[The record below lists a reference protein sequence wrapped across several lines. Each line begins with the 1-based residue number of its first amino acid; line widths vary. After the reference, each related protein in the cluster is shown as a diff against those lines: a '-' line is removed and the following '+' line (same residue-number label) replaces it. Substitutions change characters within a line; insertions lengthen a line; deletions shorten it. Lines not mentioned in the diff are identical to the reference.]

1 MALTSGTKLGPYVIQ
16 SPLGAG
22 GMGEVYR
29 ARDIR
34 LDREVAIKV
43 LPAHLST
50 DGALKQR
57 LEREAK
63 AVSKLSHPH
72 ICMLHDVGHQ
82 GGVDFLVMEYLE
94 GETLEQRLLKGPLP
108 PEQTLRYAAQVA
120 EGLAKAHKLGI
131 THRDLKPANVMLTK
145 SGAKLMDF
153 GLAKEAGPA
162 PLADAL
168 TEMTVDHAKL
178 TSAGTIVGTFQY
190 MAPEQLEGNEA
201 DARTDIFALGE
212 VIYEMATGKP
222 AFGGK
227 SRASLI
233 AAILTTEPP
242 PMSHLQPVT
251 PLALERVV
259 KRCLAKDPDE
269 RWQSASDLASELT
282 WIASGSSTAI
292 SAVAAQASHKR
303 SRRVPWVWLGAIAAL
318 AAAATFLV
326 TRIYFAPAPNFPHR
340 VRWNARAPE
349 KNFFHASTDAP
360 GRVAVSPDGQ
370 RIAFVASDEFGKTR
384 IWVRALDALS
394 AQPLEGTEGASNPFW
409 SPDSQSLGFFANKQL
424 RRMDAGGGP
433 ILNLCLVEVARGAS
447 WSQDGIILFTPYVNG
462 GIYQV
467 PATGG
472 TPVRV
477 TKIDP
482 AGRDTSHRWPYFLPD
497 GKHFLYF
504 AASHTD
510 ISHASEEVRVASL
523 DGKENKLLLH
533 AHSNA
538 AYANGYLLFVRES
551 TLMAQPFDLH
561 RLELTGEAHS
571 VAENVETDTG
581 WWYSVFTVSQNGI
594 LAFAPYSANAK
605 NQLLW
610 FDHTGKQ
617 LGSVGEPGDYRTL
630 RLSPDGQRLAVEI
643 AQPGSDLWVF
653 DLKQNSKSQLTFGSS
668 NVMPVWSADGKTL
681 AFSSNRQHGTVDIFK
696 MPSSSPQ
703 SEEAMVQTPLDKF
716 VLDWSPDGQYLLYA
730 QVEGR
735 TTAGVIQ
742 GSMMALPV
750 HGDAKPQLVLKSPL
764 YDNGGRF
771 SPDGHWIAF
780 SSRIAGPQQIFVIP
794 FPGPGNPTQLS
805 ASSGINP
812 IWRKDGKAI
821 FYLNSDFGSV
831 WETEVETKG
840 NDLAVGKTSLLF
852 KTAAQ
857 TGSYQFYPFDVS
869 ANGQRFLINSRP
881 EQNNQEITVIANWTA
896 GFKN

>member
-1 MALTSGTKLGPYVIQ
+1 MALMPGTKLGPYEILA
-16 SPLGAG
+16 PLGSG

-29 ARDIR
+29 ANDTR
-34 LDREVAIKV
+34 LDRTVAIKV
-43 LPAHLST
+43 LPAHLSS
-50 DGALKQR
+50 DAALKQR
-57 LEREAK
+57 LEREAR

-72 ICMLHDVGHQ
+72 ICTLHDIGHQ
-82 GGVDFLVMEYLE
+82 DGIDFLVMEYLE
-94 GETLEQRLLKGPLP
+94 GETLEQRLLKGPVP

-120 EGLAKAHKLGI
+120 DGLAKAHKLGI
-131 THRDLKPANVMLTK
+131 THRDLKPANIMLTK

-153 GLAKEAGPA
+153 GLAKESGPA
-162 PLADAL
+162 PLAEAL
-168 TEMTVDHAKL
+168 TEMTMEQAKL
-178 TSAGTIVGTFQY
+178 TSAGMIVGTFQY
-190 MAPEQLEGNEA
+190 MAPEQLEGKEA

-233 AAILTTEPP
+233 AAILTAEPP
-242 PMSHLQPVT
+242 PITQLQPV
-251 PLALERVV
+251 ALERVV
-259 KRCLAKDPDE
+259 NKCLAKDPDE
-269 RWQSASDLASELT
+269 RWQSASDLASELK

-292 SAVAAQASHKR
+292 PAAAAQTSPKR
-303 SRRVPWVWLGAIAAL
+303 SRAVPWMWLAAMAVIAA
-318 AAAATFLV
+318 ASTVFV
-326 TRIYFAPAPNFPHR
+326 TRLYFGSTPSFPNR
-340 VRWNARAPE
+340 VRWNVLAPE
-349 KNFFHASTDAP
+349 KNSFHASSDAP

-370 RIAFVASDEFGKTR
+370 RIAFVASDESGKTR
-384 IWVRALDALS
+384 IWVRALDALN

-433 ILNLCLVEVARGAS
+433 ILNLCQVEVARGGS
-447 WSQDGIILFTPYVNG
+447 WSKDGVILFTPFVNG
-462 GIYQV
+462 PIYQV

-472 TPVRV
+472 TPMQV

-482 AGRDTSHRWPYFLPD
+482 AGRDTTHRWPYFLPD

-510 ISHASEEVRVASL
+510 ISHASDAVRVASL

-538 AYANGYLLFVRES
+538 AYANGYLLYVRES
-551 TLMAQPFDLH
+551 TLMAQPFDL
-561 RLELTGEAHS
+561 RQRELTGEAHS

-581 WWYSVFTVSQNGI
+581 WWYSVFTVSQNGM
-594 LAFAPYSANAK
+594 LAFAPYNANAK
-605 NQLLW
+605 NQLIW

-617 LGSVGEPGDYRTL
+617 LGSVGEPGDYKTL
-630 RLSPDGQRLAVEI
+630 RISPDGQRLAVEI
-643 AQPGSDLWVF
+643 AQPSSDLWVF

-668 NVMPVWSADGKTL
+668 NVMPAWSADGKTL
-681 AFSSNRQHGTVDIFK
+681 AFSSNRQNGTVDIFK
-696 MPSSSPQ
+696 MSSGSPQ
-703 SEEAMVQTPLDKF
+703 SEEAMVQSSFDKF

-735 TTAGVIQ
+735 TAAGLVQ
-742 GSMMALPV
+742 ASMMALPL
-750 HGDAKPQLVLKSPL
+750 HGDAKPQLLLKSPL
-764 YDNGGRF
+764 FDNAGRF

-794 FPGPGNPTQLS
+794 FPVPGKPKQLS
-805 ASSGINP
+805 TSSGINP

-821 FYLNSDFGSV
+821 FYLNSDFSSV
-831 WETEVETKG
+831 WEIEVEAKG

-852 KTAAQ
+852 KVAAQ
-857 TGSYQFYPFDVS
+857 TGSYQFYPFDAS
-869 ANGQRFLINSRP
+869 GDGQKFLINSRP
-881 EQNNQEITVIANWTA
+881 EQNNQEITVIANWQT
-896 GFKN
+896 GLRN